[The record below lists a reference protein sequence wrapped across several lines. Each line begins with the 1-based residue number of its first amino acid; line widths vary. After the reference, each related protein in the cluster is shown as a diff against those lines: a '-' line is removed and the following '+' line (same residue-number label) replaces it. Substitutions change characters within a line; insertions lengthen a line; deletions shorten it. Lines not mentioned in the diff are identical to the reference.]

1 MMANCSRR
9 EFLASMA
16 AGVYMT
22 SSRLLK
28 GQEAPAGRVAI
39 GLCPEYNRQIVE
51 VLSKLFDQLGGLE
64 KLVRGKTVAVKIN
77 MTGPA
82 TARLRYIPQG
92 ITFWSNP
99 QVIGA
104 TVYLLGRAGARR
116 IRIVESAWATT
127 EPLEEFMIEAGW
139 DPRAMQ
145 NAAPLVEFKNTN
157 FLGAYKTYATFMVP
171 HGGLLFTGY
180 DMNRAYREC
189 DVFVSLAKL
198 KVHSVAGIT
207 LSMKNCFGNI
217 PCTIYSEDAPV
228 DEPALEP
235 VSGRQLMHVGNRQ
248 PPKSAP
254 PAVNLNAPKEGGYRI
269 PRAVADIVAARPV
282 DLAVIDGVYTMN
294 GTEIPDPRHVHNWL
308 HPGLLIAGSN
318 CVSTDAVAMA
328 LMGFDPMAD
337 RGTAPFEAS
346 DSMLHLAEDLG
357 VGTRDMSRIDVA
369 GPPIEEVRFDI
380 RHPAASV
387 VAPENSSF

>member
-1 MMANCSRR
+1 MIKKSSRR
-9 EFLASMA
+9 EFLATMA
-16 AGVYMT
+16 AGACMT

-39 GLCPEYNRQIVE
+39 GLCPEYNRQVVE
-51 VLSKLFDQLGGLE
+51 VLSKLFDQLSGLE
-64 KLVRGKTVAVKIN
+64 KLVRGKTVALKIN

-92 ITFWSNP
+92 MTFWSNP
-99 QVIGA
+99 QVIAA

-127 EPLEEFMIEAGW
+127 EPLEEFMISAGW

-145 NAAPLVEFKNTN
+145 NAAAHVEFENTN
-157 FLGAYKTYATFMVP
+157 FLGGYKSYATFMVP

-180 DMNRAYREC
+180 DMNQTYRDC

-198 KVHSVAGIT
+198 KIHSVAGIT

-228 DEPALEP
+228 DEPALAP

-254 PAVNLNAPKEGGYRI
+254 PAVNLNAPRQDGYRI

-282 DLAVIDGVYTMN
+282 DLAVIDGIYTMN
-294 GTEIPDPRHVHNWL
+294 GTEIPDPRHVHAWL
-308 HPGLLIAGSN
+308 HPGLLMAGTN

-337 RGTAPFEAS
+337 RGTTPFETC
-346 DSMLHLAEDLG
+346 DSTLKLAEG
-357 VGTRDMSRIDVA
+357 VGLGTRDLSRI
-369 GPPIEEVRFDI
+369 EVLG
-380 RHPAASV
+380 ASIDQV
-387 VAPENSSF
+387 RCPFTPLSQMMKA